1 MQRYAAWLVAWWLVV
16 GMWAPAAAGALPA
29 SPFEFAVFGLEGVE
43 LGQRVR
49 VTGGDVGA
57 NVGRVELGRAARVP
71 GTIAGDTIRLAPNV
85 RTGGLRC
92 VVLERTNGKSCGA
105 VILPLVDGTTLPI
118 VQVISGAEDVRLPAR
133 SERNALPAG
142 KYRRIRIGTKSRL
155 TLAGGAYGLRALVLN
170 KGAQLVCET
179 PCTIDV
185 EDGVT
190 VGRDARLSA
199 AAPLDATAVR
209 VNVDFA
215 GRSRA
220 AFKALARSTVDAT
233 VYAPDGIIRL
243 GTNGRFTGAF
253 VGRAVEIRQRAVV
266 TSRPGA

>member
-1 MQRYAAWLVAWWLVV
+1 V
-16 GMWAPAAAGALPA
+16 
-29 SPFEFAVFGLEGVE
+29 
-43 LGQRVR
+43 
-49 VTGGDVGA
+49 
-57 NVGRVELGRAARVP
+57 LGRGARVS
-71 GTIAGDTIRLAPNV
+71 GMVAGDTIRLAPAV
-85 RTGGLRC
+85 RTGALQC

-105 VILPLVDGTTLPI
+105 VTLPLVDGTTLPI
-118 VQVISGAEDVRLPAR
+118 VQVLSGAEDVRLPAR
-133 SERNALPAG
+133 SVRNALPAG
-142 KYRRIRIGTKSRL
+142 RYRRVRIGTKSRI

-170 KGAQLVCET
+170 KGAQLLCEA

-185 EDGVT
+185 EDGVSL
-190 VGRDARLSA
+190 GRDARLSA

-209 VNVDFA
+209 VNVDFR

-220 AFKALARSTVDAT
+220 AFKSAARSVVDAT

-253 VGRAVEIRQRAVV
+253 VGRAVEVRQRANV